1 MGTNIED
8 DEVQWENSSWLLK
21 MAIGPKF
28 AACFARD
35 IFIYFFFG
43 DFGLRLRHQAGPDNP
58 KIASGDPGTLHVN
71 IDDIFVWKS
80 VYKLMLF
87 STQTTLHFYFKTS

>member
-1 MGTNIED
+1 
-8 DEVQWENSSWLLK
+8 

-35 IFIYFFFG
+35 IFIYLFFG

-71 IDDIFVWKS
+71 IDDIFV
-80 VYKLMLF
+80 
-87 STQTTLHFYFKTS
+87 